1 LQYDTQ
7 VSTVMLSEAVEPD
20 ARTRPLEPSAIHE
33 TEATCQPEG
42 SVTDVEEPE
51 PEPEPVLDP
60 VPELEPLPEVE
71 PEADED
77 EDDPTVV

>member
-20 ARTRPLEPSAIHE
+20 ERTRPLEPSAIHE
-33 TEATCQPEG
+33 TEATCHPEG
-42 SVTDVEEPE
+42 RVTDEE
-51 PEPEPVLDP
+51 EPEPVLEPVPVP
-60 VPELEPLPEVE
+60 VPELEPE
-71 PEADED
+71 PDED